1 MADQYMKDESDPL
14 LTNIQNTNTRST
26 DTDQPSVTV
35 EMTPRPP
42 TSALRVFGV
51 AVTSVLMNVMMNVSL
66 PIFAGTME
74 VVGGDTYVVL
84 LYGAMTF
91 PVVLAAMTLAL
102 KVTVD
107 RSLSLKPTSAWRTFF
122 LLGLCNTLNG
132 VGVVFASPPD
142 RTAPYLQGILATIQI
157 PFTVFCRFLILRKG
171 ISVRRLFCTIAVLI
185 GIFITIE
192 PQIWSLPGSGSD
204 SSSGGSAAAHVI
216 WPMIFAVAFLPF
228 AIFSVICEREL
239 KKGESQSLSFMTWTQ
254 VLQFL
259 TILPLFWVDF
269 IPFYGMAKNFKDF
282 GHRMHRGFEC
292 NFSSAPDCR
301 NLAFKGWIFILGYTL
316 GGLFQFLLIKYAE
329 GAVFAVVVQSLV
341 TPLATL
347 FWTFFKFDVP
357 TDHFYWDPQ
366 FTETTAFTIGGLLI
380 IVPAVILYNV
390 FSKQEAAQP
399 TESNKQEMS

>member
-1 MADQYMKDESDPL
+1 MGYTLGNLFQFLLIQYAEGAVFAVVVQSLVTPLATLFWTFFKFDVPTDHFYWDPQF
-14 LTNIQNTNTRST
+14 TETTAFTI
-26 DTDQPSVTV
+26 
-35 EMTPRPP
+35 
-42 TSALRVFGV
+42 
-51 AVTSVLMNVMMNVSL
+51 VLMNVMMNVSL

-171 ISVRRLFCTIAVLI
+171 
-185 GIFITIE
+185 
-192 PQIWSLPGSGSD
+192 
-204 SSSGGSAAAHVI
+204 
-216 WPMIFAVAFLPF
+216 
-228 AIFSVICEREL
+228 
-239 KKGESQSLSFMTWTQ
+239 
-254 VLQFL
+254 
-259 TILPLFWVDF
+259 
-269 IPFYGMAKNFKDF
+269 
-282 GHRMHRGFEC
+282 
-292 NFSSAPDCR
+292 
-301 NLAFKGWIFILGYTL
+301 WIFILGYTL

-366 FTETTAFTIGGLLI
+366 FTETTAFTIAL
-380 IVPAVILYNV
+380 
-390 FSKQEAAQP
+390 
-399 TESNKQEMS
+399 